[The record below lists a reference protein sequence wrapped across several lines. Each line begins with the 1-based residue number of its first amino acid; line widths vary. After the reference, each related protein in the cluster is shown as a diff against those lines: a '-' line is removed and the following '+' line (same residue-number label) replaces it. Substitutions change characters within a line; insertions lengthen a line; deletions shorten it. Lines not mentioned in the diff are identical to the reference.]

1 MMIDQHFS
9 SCPKQLGKVN
19 ADVSSTAAEDVKPSK
34 RKKRRRESTS
44 GTNEAVV
51 DSIGDPDDDMVS
63 SLSRVASVREN
74 QPVNIGTTQF
84 V

>member
-1 MMIDQHFS
+1 M
-9 SCPKQLGKVN
+9 KEVN
-19 ADVSSTAAEDVKPSK
+19 ADVSSTAAEEVKPIK

-51 DSIGDPDDDMVS
+51 DSVGDPDDDMVS

-74 QPVNIGTTQF
+74 R
-84 V
+84 